1 MFSSMNWD
9 DLRVFLSIA
18 RSHTQGEAAR
28 SLGVSHPTV
37 GRRLQ
42 ALEQAVGQ
50 KLFQRSP
57 EGLVL
62 TEEGESVLVL
72 AEQME
77 ESALAVSRRLSGSP
91 GEISGHLRIASSDWF
106 GAWALPALLARYT
119 RENPAV
125 TVDLLTGTRLADLA
139 HREADV
145 AFRVVPF
152 DQPDIVQRRLMT
164 VRFGVYSALSFP
176 SPEEGDGEGVTI
188 FEDLATPTYP
198 NPDWLKSRFPNARV
212 AFRSNN
218 RTAQALLAAE
228 GEGLVLLPLSVGDS
242 SPELRRI
249 SLSEEPPGR
258 DLWIGYH
265 ADLRRLARLRAFLEL
280 AIEVLAD

>member
-1 MFSSMNWD
+1 M
-9 DLRVFLSIA
+9 
-18 RSHTQGEAAR
+18 GEAAR
-28 SLGVSHPTV
+28 SLGVSHPTI

-42 ALEQAVGQ
+42 ALEQALGQ
-50 KLFQRSP
+50 KLFQRTP
-57 EGLVL
+57 DGLVL
-62 TEEGESVLVL
+62 TEEGESVLAL

-77 ESALAVSRRLSGSP
+77 ESALAVSRRLAGSP
-91 GEISGHLRIASSDWF
+91 REVSGHLRIASSDWF
-106 GAWALPALLARYT
+106 AAWGLPALIARYA

-125 TVDLLTGTRLADLA
+125 TVDLLAGSRLADLA

-164 VRFGVYSALSFP
+164 VRFGVYSALSL
-176 SPEEGDGEGVTI
+176 SAPEEGDGEGVTI
-188 FEDLATPTYP
+188 FEDLATVTYP
-198 NPDWLKSRFPNARV
+198 NPDWLRSRFPNARV

-218 RTAQALLAAE
+218 RTAQARLAAE
-228 GEGLVLLPLSVGDS
+228 GEGIALLPLSVGDNT
-242 SPELRRI
+242 PELRRI
-249 SLSEEPPGR
+249 TLSAEPPGR